1 MKDLIE
7 WKEQYSVGVE
17 EIDEQHQKMIGIINE
32 LFHAVEQS
40 KEKERIP
47 FILTELVSYA
57 EYHFSTE
64 EKHFEEF
71 DFEGKEEH
79 IKVHNSYRE
88 KIAQFLKKHKEGD
101 GALPFEILIFLKEWW
116 VGHITG
122 MDRGYIENFHKHGLF

>member
-1 MKDLIE
+1 MINLIE
-7 WKEQYSVGVE
+7 WKEEYSVGVS
-17 EIDEQHQKMIGIINE
+17 EIDTQHQKLVEIINE
-32 LFHAVEQS
+32 LFHAVEES

-79 IKVHNSYRE
+79 IKVHDSYRE
-88 KIAQFLKKHKEGD
+88 KIAQFLERYKED
-101 GALPFEILIFLKEWW
+101 ESLLSLEIMSFLKEWW
-116 VGHITG
+116 LGHIRG
-122 MDRGYIENFHKHGLF
+122 MDRGYIDCFHKHGLY

>member
-7 WKEQYSVGVE
+7 WKEQYSVGVS
-17 EIDEQHQKMIGIINE
+17 EIDEQHQKLIGIINE

-88 KIAQFLKKHKEGD
+88 KIAQFLEKHKEGD
-101 GALPFEILIFLKEWW
+101 GALSFEILVFLKDWW